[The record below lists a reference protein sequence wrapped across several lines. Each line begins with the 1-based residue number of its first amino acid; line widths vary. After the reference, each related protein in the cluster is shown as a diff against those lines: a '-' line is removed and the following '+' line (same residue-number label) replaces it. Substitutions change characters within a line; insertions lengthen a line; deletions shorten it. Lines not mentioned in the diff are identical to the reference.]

1 MLYTNKCIEDL
12 APNDH
17 FMDNWE
23 NDQRS
28 FNIKTISL
36 VDENLA
42 KKITN
47 ISFNDWEEEDP
58 EDEDETLY
66 VYECIVET
74 DEELTK
80 AEFATLNKI
89 GDKIFTILTFGFS
102 NEEGTIINGTY
113 VDELSDDDFN
123 DMVLS
128 KIRDNILNDDAD
140 SDEQNLLL
148 YSEFCDKHIK
158 NYVKIKNG
166 QYEYSDNLY
175 KDLELYIRTKYTP
188 VVKMIDYLKGLDSKV
203 EQIIMEKEDLSIDIY
218 CSCLFLDNIVYSVFN
233 KYDVVDSVEA
243 IFEYEPDVIP
253 FIDNPAFIMNCVNQM
268 VEDVKNVL

>member
-1 MLYTNKCIEDL
+1 MIYTSKCIEDL
-12 APNDH
+12 APNGN
-17 FMDNWE
+17 FMNNWE

-47 ISFNDWEEEDP
+47 ISFNDYEEDS

-66 VYECIVET
+66 VYECTVET

-102 NEEGTIINGTY
+102 NEDGTIINGKY

-123 DMVLS
+123 NMVLN
-128 KIRDNILNDDAD
+128 KIRDNILNND
-140 SDEQNLLL
+140 SDIDELDLLL
-148 YSEFCDKHIK
+148 YSELCDKNIK

-175 KDLELYIRTKYTP
+175 KDLELYIRTKYPP

-203 EQIIMEKEDLSIDIY
+203 EQIIMEKDNLTIDEY
-218 CSCLFLDNIVYSVFN
+218 CSSLFLDCIVDSILY
-233 KYDVVDSVEA
+233 KEDVVDSVEA
-243 IFEYEPDVIP
+243 IFEYESDVIP
-253 FIDNPAFIMNCVNQM
+253 FIDNPELIMNCINQM
-268 VEDVKNVL
+268 TEDVENVL